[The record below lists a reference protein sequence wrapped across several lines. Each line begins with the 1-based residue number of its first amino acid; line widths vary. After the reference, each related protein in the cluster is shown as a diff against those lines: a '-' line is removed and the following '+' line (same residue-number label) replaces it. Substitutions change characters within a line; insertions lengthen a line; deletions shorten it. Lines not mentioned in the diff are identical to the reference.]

1 MYMFGTNDSQK
12 QALICDKLSTLSG
25 VGYNEKSECKRLA
38 KEIRLHRQIHMG
50 DQQLLEN
57 LYRRHR
63 SQC

>member
-1 MYMFGTNDSQK
+1 MQLFGTPDKQK
-12 QALICDKLSTLSG
+12 QALICDKLATLPG

-38 KEIRLHRQIHMG
+38 KEIRSHHQIHMG

-57 LYRRHR
+57 LYSRHK